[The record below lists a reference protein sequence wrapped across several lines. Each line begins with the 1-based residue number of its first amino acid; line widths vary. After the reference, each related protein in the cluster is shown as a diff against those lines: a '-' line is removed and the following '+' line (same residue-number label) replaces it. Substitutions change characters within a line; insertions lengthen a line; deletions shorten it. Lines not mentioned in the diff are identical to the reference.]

1 MSLDSSSEARAAAG
15 TSTAAHTTM
24 TAAAAAASS
33 SARAPP
39 PTRAAVILRV
49 SPSNLSRHPQMLFLI
64 YGVKKTKNGCQ
75 GFFQKLERGSSPL
88 VAKRGGG

>member
-64 YGVKKTKNGCQ
+64 WCKKNKKWLPRVFSKVGA
-75 GFFQKLERGSSPL
+75 GLISPL
-88 VAKRGGG
+88 